1 MKQPTSRPTSRRR
14 FLKHAAAVAA
24 GPMIVRS
31 SVLGQNGTTPPSER
45 ITLGLIGPGKQGSA
59 HLGALVLRSDVQIL
73 GICDVQEERR
83 RAAREL
89 IERRTG
95 VGPKDPKEQKETAK
109 NLVADADQSTANN
122 PWAVTDASAIKGTGP
137 ATSANDVRYY
147 NDFRELLGRK

>member
-1 MKQPTSRPTSRRR
+1 MKQPTPRPTSRRR

-59 HLGALVLRSDVQIL
+59 HLGALLLRSDVQIL

-89 IERRTG
+89 IEKRTG
-95 VGPKDPKEQKETAK
+95 VAPTGSDSSKDKDKEKKETAK
-109 NLVADADQSTANN
+109 SLIADAEGSTANN
-122 PWAVTDASAIKGTGP
+122 PWAVTDASAISGSGP
-137 ATSANDVRYY
+137 ATSAKD
-147 NDFRELLGRK
+147 RKSVV